1 MEFLHPSF
9 LWALLALAIP
19 VIIHLFHF
27 RRFKKIYFTNV
38 KHLQEIKEETSSR
51 NKIKNLLVL
60 LARMLA
66 VAALVLAFAQP
77 YIPQG
82 TDVKKG
88 NSAVSLFVDN
98 SFSMRAENDG
108 VPLID
113 IAKEKARQVVNAYS
127 QEDRFQILTHDF
139 EGRHQ
144 RLVSK
149 EDALALI
156 DEVDVTPAVQPLSK
170 VLARQKQATY
180 GQEENEI
187 DYLISDFQASITDI
201 ALWQDTTTEIN
212 LLPLQAVQEDNISI
226 DSVWL
231 ESAVPLINQTNK
243 ILVKVTNHGQETAEG
258 VRLSLI
264 KDGQEKPEG
273 TFDIPAGVS
282 ITDTINITILRA
294 GWHRADIKIS
304 DYPVQFDDIYHIAL
318 KVPENINVLSI
329 NSGSPNRYLTALFNG
344 LNLYNL
350 TNQSQNRVDYGT
362 LSNYD
367 LIILNDLSNVSS
379 GLSGEL
385 GNYIKSGGN
394 VLLFPGANASVQT
407 YNSFLNSLQANTLV
421 SIQSEAKTVSSMNTD
436 EFIFSDVYQYVSRN
450 IKLPTTSKNYST
462 TQYQNRNE
470 ETLLRYRDGTPY
482 LLKYARDAG
491 HLYVCTSPLSSDY
504 NDLVTNAEVF
514 VPMLY
519 KMAIASEQGQKISYT
534 IGEDNTIETDAK
546 ATSGDIVY
554 KIVGS
559 DNFIPGKTNLG
570 AKVLLNVNDQVTTAG
585 YSELTLEGE
594 KVADLA
600 FNYDRRESNLQNST
614 TDDLKQIAKP
624 KNINLYSNVIKT
636 EMTTTIGEKD
646 RGIVLWKWCIIF
658 ALLFLAVEVLLLRLI
673 FRK

>member
-27 RRFKKIYFTNV
+27 RRFKKVYFTNV
-38 KHLQEIKEETSSR
+38 KYLQEIKEETSSR
-51 NKIKNLLVL
+51 NKVKNLLVL

-82 TDVKKG
+82 TDVKQG
-88 NSAVSLFVDN
+88 NSAVSIFVDN

-108 VPLID
+108 VPLLD

-156 DEVDVTPAVQPLSK
+156 DEVNVTPAVQPLSK

-187 DYLISDFQASITDI
+187 DYLISDFQQSITDI

-304 DYPVQFDDIYHIAL
+304 DYPVQFDDVYHIAL
-318 KVPENINVLSI
+318 QVPENINVLSI

-344 LNLYNL
+344 LNLYQL
-350 TNQSQNRVDYGT
+350 TNQSQNNVDYGT

-367 LIILNDLSNVSS
+367 LIILNDLSNISS

-394 VLLFPGANASVQT
+394 VLLFPGAGTSVES

-421 SIQSEAKTVSSMNTD
+421 KLESEAKAVSSMNTD

-450 IKLPTTSKNYST
+450 IKLPNTSKNYST

-470 ETLLRYRDGTPY
+470 ETLLSYRDGTPY
-482 LLKYARDAG
+482 LVKYARDAG
-491 HLYVCTSPLSSDY
+491 YLYVCTSPLSSDY

-534 IGEDNTIETDAK
+534 IGKDNTIETDAK

-554 KIVGS
+554 KIVGAE
-559 DNFIPGKTNLG
+559 NFIPGKTNLG
-570 AKVLLNVNDQVTTAG
+570 AKVLLNVNDQVSTAG
-585 YSELTLEGE
+585 YSELTLQGE
-594 KVADLA
+594 KIADLA
-600 FNYDRRESNLQNST
+600 FNYDRRESNLQNAT
-614 TDDLKQIAKP
+614 TDVLKLIAEP
-624 KNINLYSNVIKT
+624 ANINLYSNVIKT
-636 EMTTTIGEKD
+636 EMTATIGEKD
-646 RGIVLWKWCIIF
+646 KGIVLWKWCIIF
-658 ALLFLAVEVLLLRLI
+658 ALVFLAVEVLLLRLLL
-673 FRK
+673 RK